1 MIIFPV
7 ETTGFPASML
17 NVYPR
22 VAAVFSH
29 PHVEEWFVSR
39 KQLVFFGFDQKSTQH
54 TPKWQPCHTN
64 DAPKHDEHNS

>member
-1 MIIFPV
+1 M
-7 ETTGFPASML
+7 GFSASMFT
-17 NVYPR
+17 VYPR

-39 KQLVFFGFDQKSTQH
+39 KQLVFWGVFEKKSKQH

-64 DAPKHDEHNS
+64 DAPKQDEHNS